1 MYRVFN
7 NYNEISEITNKL
19 LSDIYNSNDNDFNV
33 FTTNNKENF
42 IVEMNALGYE
52 KDKIDISVDKNRN
65 LIVQCKKE
73 SSKSKLSSDI
83 NYKVR
88 LSESL
93 DTESIE
99 AFLENGVLKLTI
111 NKKKDFDYTK
121 KIVIN

>member
-19 LSDIYNSNDNDFNV
+19 LSDIYNSPDKDFNV

-42 IVEMNALGYE
+42 VVEMNALGYE

>member
-19 LSDIYNSNDNDFNV
+19 LSDIYNSPDKDFNV

>member
-19 LSDIYNSNDNDFNV
+19 LSDIYNSNDKDFNV